1 MSLRGQSPKQS
12 QLTAKLEIATLT
24 SFARND
30 ILVIEIMPLITLFS
44 APKPFTDPH
53 IAMIQRNAIKSWT
66 LLPDVEVILLGEE
79 TGLAEAAR
87 ELGVKHLPNVERNES
102 GTPLISSM
110 FQLARENSNSDLLCI
125 INTDMILMPDFLE
138 AARTIFHGGRVAEG
152 VHLHSTQVQVSR
164 PQRDIRNF
172 VLLSQRWD
180 LDITQPIE
188 FTEGWQDRLRSTVHH
203 QGSLH
208 RPAGSDFFVFPLS
221 SDIDVPAFAI
231 GRAGWDN
238 WMIYKARKE
247 GWPVI
252 DCTPSMTIVHQNHD
266 YGHLPDG
273 KPHYEHPDTNENI
286 RLAGGQANI
295 RYTILDS
302 THQLAEGGRLFRPKM
317 TSLRFTRKLEL
328 FLRAI
333 FFFLPDDAIE
343 NIARPKRW
351 KKRIKKMFR

>member
-1 MSLRGQSPKQS
+1 
-12 QLTAKLEIATLT
+12 
-24 SFARND
+24 
-30 ILVIEIMPLITLFS
+30 MPFITLFS

-53 IAMIQRNAIKSWT
+53 IAMIQRNALKSWT

-87 ELGVKHLPNVERNES
+87 ELGTRYIPNVKCNDN

-125 INTDMILMPDFLE
+125 INADMILLPDFVE
-138 AARTIFHGGRVAEG
+138 AAMG
-152 VHLHSTQVQVSR
+152 SR
-164 PQRDIRNF
+164 SLLLEKRQQKF

-188 FTEGWQDRLRSTVHH
+188 FTEGWQNRLRSTVHG

-208 RPAGSDFFVFPLS
+208 RPAGSDYFLFS
-221 SDIDVPAFAI
+221 KSCYTDVPDFTI

-247 GWPVI
+247 GWTVI
-252 DCTPSMTIVHQNHD
+252 DCTPSVMIVHQNHD
-266 YGHLPDG
+266 YSHLPGG

-295 RYTILDS
+295 RYTILDA
-302 THQLAEGGRLFRPKM
+302 THRLLDGKLVRPKM
-317 TSLRFTRKLEL
+317 TSLRLMRKVEL

-333 FFFLPDDAIE
+333 FFFLPEDMIE
-343 NIARPKRW
+343 NVARPKRW
-351 KKRIKKMFR
+351 KKRIKKKFGNR